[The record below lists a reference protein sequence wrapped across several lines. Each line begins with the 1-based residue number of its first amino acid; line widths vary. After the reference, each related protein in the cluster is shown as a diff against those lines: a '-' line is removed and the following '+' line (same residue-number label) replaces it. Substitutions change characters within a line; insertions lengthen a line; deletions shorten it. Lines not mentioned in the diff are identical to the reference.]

1 MFRFAH
7 PTYLYLLLLIP
18 VLVAIYIVIRWRMN
32 KQLRKFGDVALMAHL
47 MPDVSRLRVHFKFAL
62 MMTALALVIF
72 IMARPQYGTRSEE
85 VKRSGIEVMIACDV
99 SYSMLCEDVNPSR
112 LDKSKMMVSK
122 LIEQFDRDKVGLV
135 AFAGSAITLLPMTA
149 DYVSAKMFLDQLT
162 PETATIQGTNM
173 AEAIQRS
180 IISFSEKK
188 NVGKALILIT
198 DAEDHED
205 GAIEMAKEAKKAG
218 VQIFVLSVG
227 TDRGGPIPMGDGSY
241 KKDLSGNV
249 VTTKLNERVGKEIAK
264 AGNGLYIHV
273 DQSNQAQ
280 SILDAE
286 ISKMQKEDISM
297 SMYSEYDE
305 QFVAVAILLLLVL
318 IAECVVMERKS
329 PFLRRLSLFTRTP
342 KSASIIVFLLC
353 FTFVNNTVS
362 AQINSRDYI
371 RRGNRSFRAEQ
382 YDKAETDYLKSLEV
396 QPSFEA
402 FYNIGLSYLLQGKDS
417 TAVARMLE
425 ADSLGT
431 DNQLK
436 RAMNYHNLGNVW
448 YAQGSY
454 LLKSNQDATSAF
466 QNAVNLYKSSLRCN
480 PNDDQTRYNLAK
492 AQYQLKKSQQQQQ
505 QNQNQDQN
513 QQKKEEEKKKDEQ
526 KKPDEQPEQ
535 QNEQQQKPQPQQE
548 QKSNMSEQAAEQLL
562 NSAQQDEK
570 DVQRK
575 IKQQNATRR
584 SLEKDW

>member
-342 KSASIIVFLLC
+342 KSASIIVLFLC

-362 AQINSRDYI
+362 AQMNSRDYI

>member
-18 VLVAIYIVIRWRMN
+18 VLVAIYIVVRWRMRR
-32 KQLRKFGDVALMAHL
+32 QLRKFGDVNLMAHL
-47 MPDVSRLRVHFKFAL
+47 MPDVSRLRVHLKFAL

-72 IMARPQYGTRSEE
+72 IMARPQYGTRNEE

-149 DYVSAKMFLDQLT
+149 DYVSAKMFLDQLN
-162 PETATIQGTNM
+162 PETVSVQGTNM

-180 IISFSEKK
+180 IASFSDKK

-198 DAEDHED
+198 DAEDHEE
-205 GAIEMAKEAKKAG
+205 GAVEMAKEAKKAG

-273 DQSNQAQ
+273 DRSNQAQ
-280 SILDAE
+280 DILDAE
-286 ISKMQKEDISM
+286 ISKMQKADISM

-305 QFVAVAILLLLVL
+305 QFIAVAILLLLVL
-318 IAECVVMERKS
+318 IAECIVMERRS
-329 PFLRRLSLFTRTP
+329 PFIRRLTLFSRTP
-342 KSASIIVFLLC
+342 KSVQIILLALC
-353 FTFVNNTVS
+353 FTFVNSTVS
-362 AQINSRDYI
+362 AQINERDYV
-371 RRGNRSFRAEQ
+371 RRGNRSFRSEQ

-396 QPSFEA
+396 RPTYEA
-402 FYNIGLSYLLQGKDS
+402 FYNLGLTYLLQGKDS
-417 TAVARMLE
+417 TAVAKMMD

-436 RAMNYHNLGNVW
+436 RAMNFHNLGNVW

-480 PNDDQTRYNLAK
+480 PNDDETRYNLAK

-505 QNQNQDQN
+505 QNQQNQDQQ
-513 QQKKEEEKKKDEQ
+513 QQKKEEKKDEQ
-526 KKPDEQPEQ
+526 KKQDQQPEQ
-535 QNEQQQKPQPQQE
+535 QNEQPQKPQQQKE
-548 QKSNMSEQAAEQLL
+548 DKNDMSEQTAEQLL

-575 IKQQNATRR
+575 LKQQNATRR

>member
-18 VLVAIYIVIRWRMN
+18 VLVAIYIVVRWRMRR
-32 KQLRKFGDVALMAHL
+32 QLRKFGDVNLMAHL
-47 MPDVSRLRVHFKFAL
+47 MPDVSRLRVHLKFAL

-72 IMARPQYGTRSEE
+72 IMARPQYGTRNEE

-149 DYVSAKMFLDQLT
+149 DYVSAKMFLDQLN
-162 PETATIQGTNM
+162 PETVSVQGTNM

-180 IISFSEKK
+180 IASFSDKK

-198 DAEDHED
+198 DAEDHEE
-205 GAIEMAKEAKKAG
+205 GAVEMAKEAKKAG

-227 TDRGGPIPMGDGSY
+227 TDHGGPIPMGDGSY

-273 DQSNQAQ
+273 DRSNQAQ
-280 SILDAE
+280 DILDAE
-286 ISKMQKEDISM
+286 ISKMQKADISM

-305 QFVAVAILLLLVL
+305 QFIAVAILLLLVL
-318 IAECVVMERKS
+318 IAECIVMERRS
-329 PFLRRLSLFTRTP
+329 PFIRRLTLFSRTP
-342 KSASIIVFLLC
+342 KSVQIILLALC
-353 FTFVNNTVS
+353 FTFVNSTVS
-362 AQINSRDYI
+362 AQINERDYV
-371 RRGNRSFRAEQ
+371 RRGNRSFRSEQ

-396 QPSFEA
+396 RPTYEA
-402 FYNIGLSYLLQGKDS
+402 FYNLGLTYLLQGKDS
-417 TAVARMLE
+417 TAVAKMMD

-436 RAMNYHNLGNVW
+436 RAMNFHNLGNVW

-480 PNDDQTRYNLAK
+480 PNDDETRYNLAK

-505 QNQNQDQN
+505 QNQQNQDQQ
-513 QQKKEEEKKKDEQ
+513 QQKKEEEKKDEQ
-526 KKPDEQPEQ
+526 KKQDQQPEQ
-535 QNEQQQKPQPQQE
+535 QNEQPQKPQQQKE
-548 QKSNMSEQAAEQLL
+548 DKNDMSEQTAEQLL

-575 IKQQNATRR
+575 LKQQNATRR

>member
-342 KSASIIVFLLC
+342 KSASIIVLLLC

-362 AQINSRDYI
+362 AQMNSRDYI

>member
-18 VLVAIYIVIRWRMN
+18 VLVAIYIVVRWRMRR
-32 KQLRKFGDVALMAHL
+32 QLRKFGDVNLMAHL
-47 MPDVSRLRVHFKFAL
+47 MPDVSRVRVHLKFAL
-62 MMTALALVIF
+62 MMAALALVIF
-72 IMARPQYGTRSEE
+72 IMARPQYGTRNEE

-135 AFAGSAITLLPMTA
+135 TFAGSAITLLPMTA
-149 DYVSAKMFLDQLT
+149 DYVSAKMFLDQLN
-162 PETATIQGTNM
+162 PETVSVQGTNV

-180 IISFSEKK
+180 IASFSEKK

-198 DAEDHED
+198 DAEDHEE

-227 TDRGGPIPMGDGSY
+227 TDHGGPIPMGDGSY

-273 DQSNQAQ
+273 DRSNQAQ
-280 SILDAE
+280 DILDAE
-286 ISKMQKEDISM
+286 ISKMQKADISM
-297 SMYSEYDE
+297 SMYSEYNE
-305 QFVAVAILLLLVL
+305 QFIAVAILLLLVL
-318 IAECVVMERKS
+318 IAECIVMERRS
-329 PFLRRLSLFTRTP
+329 PFLRRLTLFSRTP
-342 KSASIIVFLLC
+342 KSVQIILLALC
-353 FTFVNNTVS
+353 FTFVNSTVS
-362 AQINSRDYI
+362 AQINERDYV
-371 RRGNRSFRAEQ
+371 RRGNRSFRSEQ

-396 QPSFEA
+396 RPTFEA
-402 FYNIGLSYLLQGKDS
+402 FYNLGLTYILQGKDS
-417 TAVARMLE
+417 TAVAKMMD
-425 ADSLGT
+425 ADSLGS

-480 PNDDQTRYNLAK
+480 PDDNETRYNLAK

-505 QNQNQDQN
+505 QNQQNQDQ
-513 QQKKEEEKKKDEQ
+513 QQQKEEEKKDEQ
-526 KKPDEQPEQ
+526 KKPEQQPEQ
-535 QNEQQQKPQPQQE
+535 QNEQQQKPQQPKE
-548 QKSNMSEQAAEQLL
+548 DKNDMSEQTAEQLL

-570 DVQRK
+570 EVQRK
-575 IKQQNATRR
+575 LKQQNATRR

>member
-18 VLVAIYIVIRWRMN
+18 MLVAIYIVVRWRMRR
-32 KQLRKFGDVALMAHL
+32 QLRKFGDVNLMAHL
-47 MPDVSRLRVHFKFAL
+47 MPDVSRVRVHLKFAL
-62 MMTALALVIF
+62 MMAALAFVIF
-72 IMARPQYGTRSEE
+72 IMARPQYGTRNEE

-149 DYVSAKMFLDQLT
+149 DYVSAKMFLDQLN
-162 PETATIQGTNM
+162 PETVSVQGTNV

-180 IISFSEKK
+180 IASFSEKK

-198 DAEDHED
+198 DAEDHEE

-227 TDRGGPIPMGDGSY
+227 TDHGGPIPMGDGSY

-273 DQSNQAQ
+273 DRSNQAQ
-280 SILDAE
+280 DILDAE
-286 ISKMQKEDISM
+286 ISKMQKADISM

-305 QFVAVAILLLLVL
+305 QFIAVAILLLLVL
-318 IAECVVMERKS
+318 IAECIVMERRS
-329 PFLRRLSLFTRTP
+329 PFLRRLTLFSRTP
-342 KSASIIVFLLC
+342 KSAQIILLALC
-353 FTFVNNTVS
+353 FTFVNSTVS
-362 AQINSRDYI
+362 AQINERDYV
-371 RRGNRSFRAEQ
+371 RRGNRSFRSEQ

-396 QPSFEA
+396 RPTFEA
-402 FYNIGLSYLLQGKDS
+402 FYNLGLTYILQGKDS
-417 TAVARMLE
+417 TAVAKMMD
-425 ADSLGT
+425 ADSLGS

-480 PNDDQTRYNLAK
+480 PDDNETRYNLAK

-505 QNQNQDQN
+505 QNQQNQDQ
-513 QQKKEEEKKKDEQ
+513 QQQKEEEKKDEQ
-526 KKPDEQPEQ
+526 KKPEQQPEQ
-535 QNEQQQKPQPQQE
+535 QNEQQQKPQQPKE
-548 QKSNMSEQAAEQLL
+548 DKNDMSEQTAEQLL

-570 DVQRK
+570 EVQRK
-575 IKQQNATRR
+575 LKQQNATRR

>member
-18 VLVAIYIVIRWRMN
+18 VLIAIYIVVRWRMRR
-32 KQLRKFGDVALMAHL
+32 QLRKFGDVNLMAHL
-47 MPDVSRLRVHFKFAL
+47 MPDVSRLRVHLKFAL

-72 IMARPQYGTRSEE
+72 IMARPQYGTRNEE

-149 DYVSAKMFLDQLT
+149 DYVSAKMFLDQLN
-162 PETATIQGTNM
+162 PETVSVQGTNM

-180 IISFSEKK
+180 IASFSDKK

-198 DAEDHED
+198 DAEDHEE
-205 GAIEMAKEAKKAG
+205 GAVEMAKETKKAG

-227 TDRGGPIPMGDGSY
+227 TDHGGPIPMGDGSY

-273 DQSNQAQ
+273 DRSNQAQ
-280 SILDAE
+280 DILDAE
-286 ISKMQKEDISM
+286 ISKMQKADISM

-305 QFVAVAILLLLVL
+305 QFIAVAILLLLVL
-318 IAECVVMERKS
+318 IAECIVMERRS
-329 PFLRRLSLFTRTP
+329 PFIRRLTLFSRTP
-342 KSASIIVFLLC
+342 KSAQIILLALC
-353 FTFVNNTVS
+353 FTFVNSTVS
-362 AQINSRDYI
+362 AQINERDYV
-371 RRGNRSFRAEQ
+371 RRGNRSFRSEQ

-396 QPSFEA
+396 RPTYEA
-402 FYNIGLSYLLQGKDS
+402 FYNLGLTYLLQGKDS
-417 TAVARMLE
+417 TAVAKMMD

-436 RAMNYHNLGNVW
+436 RAMNFHNLGNVW

-480 PNDDQTRYNLAK
+480 PNDDETRYNLAK

-505 QNQNQDQN
+505 QNQQNQDQQ
-513 QQKKEEEKKKDEQ
+513 QQKKEEEKKDEQ
-526 KKPDEQPEQ
+526 KKQDQQPEQ
-535 QNEQQQKPQPQQE
+535 QNEQSQKPQQQKE
-548 QKSNMSEQAAEQLL
+548 DKNDMSEQTAEQLL

-575 IKQQNATRR
+575 LKQQNATRR

>member
-18 VLVAIYIVIRWRMN
+18 VLVAIYIVVRWRMRR
-32 KQLRKFGDVALMAHL
+32 QLRKFGDVNLMAHL
-47 MPDVSRLRVHFKFAL
+47 MPDVSRLRVHLKFAL

-72 IMARPQYGTRSEE
+72 IMARPQYGTRNEE

-149 DYVSAKMFLDQLT
+149 DYVSAKMFLDQLN
-162 PETATIQGTNM
+162 PETVSVQGTNM

-180 IISFSEKK
+180 IASFSDKK

-198 DAEDHED
+198 DAEDHEE
-205 GAIEMAKEAKKAG
+205 GAVEMAKEAKKAG

-273 DQSNQAQ
+273 DRSNQAQ
-280 SILDAE
+280 DILDAE
-286 ISKMQKEDISM
+286 ISKMQKADISM

-305 QFVAVAILLLLVL
+305 QFIAVAILLLLVL
-318 IAECVVMERKS
+318 IAECIVMERRS
-329 PFLRRLSLFTRTP
+329 PFIRRLTLFSRTP
-342 KSASIIVFLLC
+342 KSVQIILLALC
-353 FTFVNNTVS
+353 FTFVNSTIS
-362 AQINSRDYI
+362 AQINERDYV
-371 RRGNRSFRAEQ
+371 RRGNRSFRSEQ

-396 QPSFEA
+396 RPTYEA
-402 FYNIGLSYLLQGKDS
+402 FYNLGLTYLLQGKDS
-417 TAVARMLE
+417 TAVAKMMD

-436 RAMNYHNLGNVW
+436 RAMNFHNLGNVW

-480 PNDDQTRYNLAK
+480 PNDDETRYNLAK

-505 QNQNQDQN
+505 QNQQNQDQQ
-513 QQKKEEEKKKDEQ
+513 QQKKEEKKDEQ
-526 KKPDEQPEQ
+526 KKQDQQPEQ
-535 QNEQQQKPQPQQE
+535 QNEQPQKPQQQKE
-548 QKSNMSEQAAEQLL
+548 DKNDMSEQTAEQLL

-575 IKQQNATRR
+575 LKQQNATRR

>member
-342 KSASIIVFLLC
+342 KSASIIVLLLC

>member
-7 PTYLYLLLLIP
+7 PTYLYLLVLIP
-18 VLVAIYIVIRWRMN
+18 VLVAIYIVVRWRMRR
-32 KQLRKFGDVALMAHL
+32 QLRKFGDVNLMSHL
-47 MPDVSRLRVHFKFAL
+47 MPDVSRVRVHLKFAL
-62 MMTALALVIF
+62 MMTALMLVIF
-72 IMARPQYGTRSEE
+72 IMARPQYGTRNEE

-112 LDKSKMMVSK
+112 LDKSRMIVSK

-149 DYVSAKMFLDQLT
+149 DYVSAKMFLDQLS
-162 PETATIQGTNM
+162 PETATIQGTNV

-180 IISFSEKK
+180 VASFSDKK

-198 DAEDHED
+198 DAEDHEE
-205 GAIEMAKEAKKAG
+205 GAIDMAKEARKAG

-227 TDRGGPIPMGDGSY
+227 TDHGGPIPMGDGSY

-280 SILDAE
+280 DILDAE
-286 ISKMQKEDISM
+286 ITKMQKADISM
-297 SMYSEYDE
+297 SMYSEFDE
-305 QFVAVAILLLLVL
+305 QFFAVAILLLLVL
-318 IAECVVMERKS
+318 IAECIVMERRS
-329 PFLRRLSLFTRTP
+329 PFLRRLTLFSRTP
-342 KSASIIVFLLC
+342 KSAQFILLVLC
-353 FTFVNNTVS
+353 FSSVNSTIS
-362 AQINSRDYI
+362 AQMNERDYV
-371 RRGNRSFRAEQ
+371 RRGNRNFRTEQ

-396 QPSFEA
+396 HPSFEA
-402 FYNIGLSYLLQGKDS
+402 FYNLGLTYLLQGKDS
-417 TAVARMLE
+417 TGVAKMME

-505 QNQNQDQN
+505 QNQQNQDQQN
-513 QQKKEEEKKKDEQ
+513 QQKDEKKKDEQ
-526 KKPDEQPEQ
+526 QKPDQQPEQ
-535 QNEQQQKPQPQQE
+535 QNEQQSHQKDR
-548 QKSNMSEQAAEQLL
+548 NDMSEQTAEQLL

-575 IKQQNATRR
+575 LKQQNATRR

>member
-342 KSASIIVFLLC
+342 KSASIIVLLLC

-362 AQINSRDYI
+362 AQMNSRDYI

-548 QKSNMSEQAAEQLL
+548 QKSDMSEQTAEQLL

>member
-18 VLVAIYIVIRWRMN
+18 VLVAIYIVVRWRMRR
-32 KQLRKFGDVALMAHL
+32 QLRKFGDVNLMAHL
-47 MPDVSRLRVHFKFAL
+47 MPDVSRVRVHLKFAL
-62 MMTALALVIF
+62 MMAALALVIF
-72 IMARPQYGTRSEE
+72 IMARPQYGTRNEE

-149 DYVSAKMFLDQLT
+149 DYVSAKMFLDQLN
-162 PETATIQGTNM
+162 PETVSVQGTNV

-180 IISFSEKK
+180 IASFSEKK

-198 DAEDHED
+198 DAEDHEE

-218 VQIFVLSVG
+218 VHIFVLSVG
-227 TDRGGPIPMGDGSY
+227 TDHGGPIPMGDGSY

-273 DQSNQAQ
+273 DRSNQAQ
-280 SILDAE
+280 DILDAE
-286 ISKMQKEDISM
+286 ISKMQKADISM

-305 QFVAVAILLLLVL
+305 QFIAVAILLLLVL
-318 IAECVVMERKS
+318 IAECIVMERRS
-329 PFLRRLSLFTRTP
+329 PFLRRLTLFSRTP
-342 KSASIIVFLLC
+342 KSAQIILLALC
-353 FTFVNNTVS
+353 FTFVNSTVS
-362 AQINSRDYI
+362 AQINERDYV
-371 RRGNRSFRAEQ
+371 RRGNRSFRSEQ

-396 QPSFEA
+396 RPTFEA
-402 FYNIGLSYLLQGKDS
+402 FYNLGLTYILQGKDS
-417 TAVARMLE
+417 TAVAKMMD
-425 ADSLGT
+425 ADSLGS

-480 PNDDQTRYNLAK
+480 PDDNETRYNLAK

-505 QNQNQDQN
+505 QNQQNQDQ
-513 QQKKEEEKKKDEQ
+513 QQQKEEEKKDEQ
-526 KKPDEQPEQ
+526 KKPEQQPEQ
-535 QNEQQQKPQPQQE
+535 QNEQQQKPQQPKE
-548 QKSNMSEQAAEQLL
+548 DKNDMSEQTAEQLL

-570 DVQRK
+570 EVQRK
-575 IKQQNATRR
+575 LKQQNATRR